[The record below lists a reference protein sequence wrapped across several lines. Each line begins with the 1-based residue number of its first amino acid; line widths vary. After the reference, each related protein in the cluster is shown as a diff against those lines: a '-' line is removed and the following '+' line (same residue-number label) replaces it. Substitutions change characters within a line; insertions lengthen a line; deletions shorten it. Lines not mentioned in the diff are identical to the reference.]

1 MDKFFKRT
9 LVGAA
14 VAAVAAAGSV
24 NAASLTDNVDLYGQA
39 AVSVWYMADV
49 AEGKDHGLDIEN
61 ESRIGLRGTQEFKN
75 FGPAII
81 WQMETGNVGDD
92 GSTGTLGGRDSF
104 IGFQFDAGKFRFG
117 RLTQP
122 AYDIVDWPYTN
133 PGLGNVFDWNTD
145 IAAGAHVDRSGDTF
159 RWDSK
164 NYNGFTYAAS
174 AFKGDKDVDNMGYS
188 VAAHYST
195 NGFTLHAGY
204 QTEGDAAVSVKNT
217 ATTPV
222 ESTSEGQRSFYI
234 LGAEYSFGNGFHV
247 TAAIK
252 EMETDYTVA
261 GATNALTGVSKQDQ
275 RAYSVTAQY
284 DTAEWQYKLGY
295 AATSDLST
303 TGGNVNDKNTGDTAI
318 TARVLFKLDPSA
330 VIYADIRSYDMGVNA
345 YDVTADRDDQ
355 AGDVTKFGIGVEYYF

>member
-92 GSTGTLGGRDSF
+92 GADGKLGGRDSF

-174 AFKGDKDVDNMGYS
+174 AFKGNADVDNMGYS
-188 VAAHYST
+188 VAAHYSA

-204 QTEGDAAVSVKNT
+204 QTEGDEKVTKKNAADT
-217 ATTPV
+217 AV
-222 ESTSEGQRSFYI
+222 LGTSEGQRSFYI

-247 TAAIK
+247 TAAVK
-252 EMETDYTVA
+252 EMETDYSGA
-261 GATNALTGVSKQDQ
+261 GAGVLAGVSKQDQ

-303 TGGNVNDKNTGDTAI
+303 TGGALNDKNTSDTAI

-330 VIYADIRSYDMGVNA
+330 VIYADIRSYDMGDNA
-345 YDVTADRDDQ
+345 YETVANESNVN
-355 AGDVTKFGIGVEYYF
+355 DVTKFGIGVEYYF